1 MFIENRKTF
10 SITRE
15 DLKEIAELL
24 DSIPETS
31 LFDSIPE
38 VRPKAAAIRTIASGM
53 RNNEIIKSDGC
64 RTFIS
69 NVF

>member
-53 RNNEIIKSDGC
+53 RNGEIIKSDGY
-64 RTFIS
+64 RTYIT
-69 NVF
+69 NY